1 MNFRHHNR
9 ASNNFVDVT
18 PFLDTIFN
26 LLIFFA
32 LSLNFISNPGIKVD
46 LPKSTAKEI
55 ARKEKDITVLIT
67 PGSEVYLNEK
77 QVMLDTLPALLEK
90 TAGEDKKTQVLIQA
104 DQSVPHGLVV
114 TVMDAARSAGLT
126 RLAIITQPKESE
138 E

>member
-1 MNFRHHNR
+1 MNFRQKPK
-9 ASNNFVDVT
+9 ASSNFIDVT

-46 LPKSTAKEI
+46 LPKSSAKEI
-55 ARKEKDITVLIT
+55 ARKVKDITVLIT
-67 PGSEVYLNEK
+67 AKREVYVNDK
-77 QVMLDTLPALLEK
+77 QVQVDALPALLKE
-90 TAGEDKKTQVLIQA
+90 TAKGNEKTQVLIQA

-126 RLAIITQPKESE
+126 QLAIITQPKAQP
-138 E
+138 

>member
-1 MNFRHHNR
+1 MDFRQDKR
-9 ASNNFVDVT
+9 ANNSFIDVT

-46 LPKSTAKEI
+46 LPKSAAQEI
-55 ARKEKDITVLIT
+55 ARKEKDITIVIT
-67 PGSEVYLNEK
+67 PQRQVYLNDEE
-77 QVMLDTLPALLEK
+77 VTTDTLSASLTEI
-90 TAGEDKKTQVLIQA
+90 ARGNENTQVLIQA

-126 RLAIITQPKESE
+126 QLAIITQPKDG
-138 E
+138 

>member
-1 MNFRHHNR
+1 VNFRQDKR
-9 ASNNFVDVT
+9 PSNSFVDVT

-46 LPKSTAKEI
+46 LPKSAAQEI
-55 ARKEKDITVLIT
+55 ARKEKDITVVIT
-67 PGSEVYLNEK
+67 PQREVYLNDK
-77 QVMLDTLPALLEK
+77 QVKLDALPALLEE
-90 TAGEDKKTQVLIQA
+90 TAKGNEKAQVLIQA

-126 RLAIITQPKESE
+126 RLAIITQPKEK
-138 E
+138 

>member
-1 MNFRHHNR
+1 MNFRQDKR
-9 ASNNFVDVT
+9 ASNSFIDVT

-46 LPKSTAKEI
+46 LPKSAAQEI
-55 ARKEKDITVLIT
+55 ARKEKDITIVIT
-67 PGSEVYLNEK
+67 PERQVYLNDKE
-77 QVMLDTLPALLEK
+77 VTTDALPASLTEI
-90 TAGEDKKTQVLIQA
+90 ARGNEKTQVLIQA

-126 RLAIITQPKESE
+126 QLAIITQAKDG
-138 E
+138 

>member
-1 MNFRHHNR
+1 MNFRQKPK
-9 ASNNFVDVT
+9 ASSNFIDVT

-46 LPKSTAKEI
+46 LPKSSAKEI
-55 ARKEKDITVLIT
+55 ARKVKDITVLIT
-67 PGSEVYLNEK
+67 AKREVYVNDK
-77 QVMLDTLPALLEK
+77 QVQVDALPALLKE
-90 TAGEDKKTQVLIQA
+90 TAKGNEKTQVLIQA

-126 RLAIITQPKESE
+126 RLAIITQPKEK
-138 E
+138 